1 MSIFLVDRILI
12 KIFTTFL
19 LKDIPIH
26 CQYLKAYVLY
36 FAFQYYYRFLYIKK
50 NIQHT
55 NIKITFN
62 IVVKRS
68 PTDTDVWGS
77 ILYVHF
83 HQQIC
88 GVCLISVTKI
98 LDFKT
103 IWICMNYAPPL
114 SAHVMCNRIWD
125 IFKSH
130 SVSSA
135 TTRSWHSLEPSRDLV
150 LGVRLGWRHSREPLN
165 HFHNSRREVCH
176 SIKVF
181 RSVSPAITNYEW
193 IQNYNNGTCITLN
206 HIFVCIFAYLI
217 SFYSHHAT
225 VLRSTGNTRGNTYSA
240 TLSSRLRHSPRNVL
254 PPRHFVPGSGQ
265 GTKSCW

>member
-50 NIQHT
+50 NIRHT
-55 NIKITFN
+55 NMKITFN
-62 IVVKRS
+62 IVMDLSHNEEVRGVLKRS

-98 LDFKT
+98 LDFET

-135 TTRSWHSLEPSRDLV
+135 TTRSWHSEPSRDLV
-150 LGVRLGWRHSREPLN
+150 LGVRLG
-165 HFHNSRREVCH
+165 
-176 SIKVF
+176 
-181 RSVSPAITNYEW
+181 
-193 IQNYNNGTCITLN
+193 
-206 HIFVCIFAYLI
+206 
-217 SFYSHHAT
+217 
-225 VLRSTGNTRGNTYSA
+225 
-240 TLSSRLRHSPRNVL
+240 
-254 PPRHFVPGSGQ
+254 
-265 GTKSCW
+265 